1 MGEVE
6 LNLKDIEMLELI
18 ENVLCVEIID
28 IDMCILV
35 LIVNCFK
42 YRSVNGV
49 LRIIV
54 MI

>member
-28 IDMCILV
+28 ID
-35 LIVNCFK
+35 IVYIGFNCELF
-42 YRSVNGV
+42 
-49 LRIIV
+49 
-54 MI
+54 